1 MIQSEQMAA
10 LQQTERR
17 MRPTSWPALPQQ
29 TNLLSK
35 EYGTL
40 NEFLVRFNPSQQIT
54 VRADTELCFFGDYP
68 TLASIK
74 ASYGSNAPAMWLVP
88 QLKDLSEYCGCK
100 EKLSGTPLEE
110 CACVIAAEFYYL
122 KISEI
127 MLFFHRF
134 KSAKYGRFYG
144 TIDPLIIIQSLYE
157 FLKERNAA
165 IDRAEREKEAQMRE
179 DWKKDGI
186 SIEDWMIIKSIAA
199 MYNSDYVV
207 TEADYSRI
215 QRLYREFHVNRP
227 KKEK

>member
-1 MIQSEQMAA
+1 MQ
-10 LQQTERR
+10 
-17 MRPTSWPALPQQ
+17 PTSWPALLQQ

-40 NEFLVRFNPSQQIT
+40 DEFLVRFNPSQQIT

-122 KISEI
+122 KISEL

-134 KSAKYGRFYG
+134 KAAKYGRFYG
-144 TIDPLIIIQSLYE
+144 AIDPLIIIQSLYE

-186 SIEDWMIIKSIAA
+186 SIEDWLTIKSIIA

-207 TEADYSRI
+207 TKADYSRM

-227 KKEK
+227 KKK